1 MLEILMVMVLMQIS
15 LPKEQQAGKIHNPPI
30 ISIYEKSTH
39 VAMWV
44 PLEISNSFRKYLDGR
59 RFINILHYMDS
70 RARHQ
75 LARAK
80 ILNRLKRKKRRA
92 FPFFYNGDPYK
103 KTVALTFDDG
113 PHPAQALKIL
123 AILRKHK
130 VKATFFVVGK
140 MAEKC
145 PDIVRLEYED
155 GHEIANHTYN
165 HTNLTRLSYD
175 KTNWEWKKCNNVI
188 ESIIGFK
195 PDFCRPPGGNYNYE
209 TVEAAR
215 KEGLTLVLWA
225 DDPGDYLDVDKRF
238 LMDKF
243 RNYMCNG
250 AVIILHDGGKYTTE
264 ILPEMIKYLKD
275 RGYKFQTVSEM
286 ARDLYGSRGR
296 N

>member
-1 MLEILMVMVLMQIS
+1 MIEILMVMLFHLSLSRDQAKTMEIARIS
-15 LPKEQQAGKIHNPPI
+15 G
-30 ISIYEKSTH
+30 IYEKSAQIAT
-39 VAMWV
+39 WV
-44 PLEISNSFRKYLDGR
+44 PLKISDYITKLPSTKRLL
-59 RFINILHYMDS
+59 NILHYVSS
-70 RARHQ
+70 RASYRI
-75 LARAK
+75 ARAK
-80 ILNRLKRKKRRA
+80 NLKRLKNRKRTA
-92 FPFFYNGDPYK
+92 YPFIYGGNPYK

-113 PHPAQALKIL
+113 PHPAHALKIL

-130 VKATFFVVGK
+130 VKATFFIVGK

-165 HTNLTRLSYD
+165 HVNLTGLSPE
-175 KTNWEWKKCNNVI
+175 KVNWEWKKCNNVI

-215 KEGLTLVLWA
+215 KEGLTLVLWM
-225 DDPGDYLDVDKRF
+225 DDPGDYLDVDKKF

-243 RNYMCNG
+243 RAYMCNG

-286 ARDLYGSRGR
+286 ARDRGER
-296 N
+296 

>member
-1 MLEILMVMVLMQIS
+1 MIEILMVMLFHLSLSGEQAKTVKIARIS
-15 LPKEQQAGKIHNPPI
+15 G
-30 ISIYEKSTH
+30 IYEKFAHITT
-39 VAMWV
+39 WV
-44 PLEISNSFRKYLDGR
+44 PLKISDSITKLPNEKKLL
-59 RFINILHYMDS
+59 NILHYISS
-70 RARHQ
+70 RASYRI
-75 LARAK
+75 ARAK
-80 ILNRLKRKKRRA
+80 NLNRLKNRKRTA
-92 FPFFYNGDPYK
+92 YPPLFCGNPYR

-165 HTNLTRLSYD
+165 HVNLTGLSPQ
-175 KTNWEWKKCNNVI
+175 KANWEWKKCNNVI

-209 TVEAAR
+209 TVEAAK
-215 KEGLTLVLWA
+215 KEGLTLALWM
-225 DDPGDYLDVDKRF
+225 DDPGDYLDVDKKF

-243 RNYMCNG
+243 RTYMCNG
-250 AVIILHDGGKYTTE
+250 AVIILHDGGKHTAE

-275 RGYKFQTVSEM
+275 RGYKFQTMSEM
-286 ARDLYGSRGR
+286 ARDRGDR
-296 N
+296 